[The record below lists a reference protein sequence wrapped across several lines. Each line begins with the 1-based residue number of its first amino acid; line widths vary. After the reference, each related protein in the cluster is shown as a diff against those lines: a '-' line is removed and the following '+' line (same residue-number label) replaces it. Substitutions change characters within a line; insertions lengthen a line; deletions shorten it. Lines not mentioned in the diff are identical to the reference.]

1 MEMHSIPLREHVVAK
16 LMRKRAA
23 SIHLTKY
30 KQESME
36 RDNAWMSSGGESLTW
51 SQIRAHAEDCDGKHS
66 SGESLA
72 LGVSA
77 LSSISAT
84 TSVAAAACN
93 GMSSRSKPSIIRYR
107 TLPCGGRSLL
117 PSLASL
123 ARL

>member
-77 LSSISAT
+77 
-84 TSVAAAACN
+84 
-93 GMSSRSKPSIIRYR
+93 SRSKPSIIRYR